1 MNGLTILHLLPWL
14 NFGGVEKYV
23 IGLSAGLRERG
34 HRCIIVSS
42 GGKLLP
48 EADAAGAHHIA
59 MHIHGARGLAAV
71 RRLVRIID
79 REHVDLLAAH
89 HWTAGAVGFLAASV
103 ARIPYVFT
111 VHGVRD
117 PRQRFFTYYW
127 GPKVITVSAASSDQL
142 VNEFHLPRS
151 RVITS
156 VIGVDSDRFRPRP
169 AAPAL
174 LHELVLDAGAPKIV
188 HVSRFSRGKAE
199 AALHLIEAAPEIEKQ
214 APGFQA
220 LIAGV
225 GPLERQVAGRAD
237 DANRALGRRAFVFAG
252 PRADVPELMSVAD
265 VVVGTATVALEA
277 MSCGKPVV
285 AAGKAG
291 FIGLVTPGNLETA
304 IATCFGDHT
313 APQPVTASSLAGA
326 ITEALIHPSRRDELG
341 EFGRNVVLRSFS
353 LRRAAEHVE
362 GIYREVLAG
371 RRPVRR
377 AAIFHLNQVGDLIFS
392 LPALAA
398 LRARFPQAEITSIL
412 RPNLAELMQASPLVD
427 RLLVRKVGLAA
438 EVRLLWELWRRN
450 DDLAVVFSQSA
461 STALQALCCRAPT
474 RIGFADAD
482 LGCLLTRKVH
492 LPGLPWPGK
501 LTRLAVCLGAHA
513 PPDSYVGLLRIP
525 TALRERARRL
535 MERQGLDPRAGIA
548 VIAPCASGRRRHK
561 AWDADKF
568 AEVADYLHER
578 WQAAV
583 VIVGGAGDAREAAHI
598 AGAMSASSVNLAGQ
612 TTTGE
617 LAAILEGAV
626 ILVGIDSG
634 PMHVAAA
641 MGAPVVA
648 LFGPTDPARTG
659 PHGKGHEVVTAHLPC
674 APCARPCETRECMNA
689 ITVEAV
695 TAAADRILG
704 RSKQPRSL

>member
-23 IGLSAGLRERG
+23 IGLSAGLRQRG

-48 EADAAGAHHIA
+48 EAEAAGARHIA
-59 MHIHGARGLAAV
+59 MPIHGAHGFAAV
-71 RRLVRIID
+71 RKLVRIID

-89 HWTAGAVGFLAASV
+89 NWTAGAVGFLAAAI

-117 PRQRFFTYYW
+117 PIQRFFTYYW
-127 GPKVITVSAASSDQL
+127 GRRVITVSAASSDQL
-142 VNEFHLPRS
+142 INSFHLPRS
-151 RVITS
+151 RVVTS
-156 VIGVDSDRFRPRP
+156 VIGVDADRFRPRP

-174 LHELVLDAGAPKIV
+174 LHEFVLDAGAPRIV

-199 AALHLIEAAPEIEKQ
+199 VALRLIEAAPEIQKQ

-220 LIAGV
+220 LIVGV
-225 GPLERQVAGRAD
+225 GPLERHVAACAD

-252 PRADVPELMSVAD
+252 PRADVPELLSLAD
-265 VVVGTATVALEA
+265 VAVGTATVALEA
-277 MSCGKPVV
+277 MAAGVPVV

-291 FIGLVTPGNLETA
+291 FVGLVTPENLDAAT
-304 IATCFGDHT
+304 ATCFGDHT
-313 APQPVTASSLAGA
+313 APQAVTASNVAGA
-326 ITEALIHPSRRDELG
+326 TAEVLRDPSRRDELG
-341 EFGRNVVLRSFS
+341 RFGRNAILRSFS
-353 LRRAAEHVE
+353 LRRAAESVE
-362 GIYREVLAG
+362 RVYQEVLVG

-377 AAIFHLNQVGDLIFS
+377 IAIFHLNQVGDLVFS

-398 LRARFPQAEITSIL
+398 LRARFPEAEITSIL
-412 RPNLAELMQASPLVD
+412 RPNLAELMQASPFVD
-427 RLLVRKVGLAA
+427 RLVVRKPGLAGEA
-438 EVRLLWELWRRN
+438 RLLWELRRRKF
-450 DDLAVVFSQSA
+450 DLAVAFSQSA
-461 STALQALCCRAPT
+461 STALQALATRAPT

-482 LGCLLTRKVH
+482 LGCLLNRKVH

-501 LTRLAVCLGAHA
+501 LARLAVCLGAQA
-513 PPDSYVGLLRIP
+513 PPRSYVGLLRIP
-525 TALRERARRL
+525 APLRQRARHL
-535 MERQGLDPRAGIA
+535 LQQQGVGPDARIA
-548 VIAPCASGRRRHK
+548 VIAPCASGRRAHK

-578 WQAAV
+578 WQASV
-583 VIVGGAGDAREAAHI
+583 VIVGGVGDTREAARI
-598 AGAMSASSVNLAGQ
+598 AGAMSAPSVNLAGE

-617 LAAILEGAV
+617 LAAMVEGAAIV
-626 ILVGIDSG
+626 VGIDSG
-634 PMHVAAA
+634 PMHLAAA

-659 PHGKGHEVVTAHLPC
+659 PHGKGHEVVTAGLPC
-674 APCARPCETRECMNA
+674 APCAHPCEARECMSA

-695 TAAADRILG
+695 TAAVDRILG
-704 RSKQPRSL
+704 RAG